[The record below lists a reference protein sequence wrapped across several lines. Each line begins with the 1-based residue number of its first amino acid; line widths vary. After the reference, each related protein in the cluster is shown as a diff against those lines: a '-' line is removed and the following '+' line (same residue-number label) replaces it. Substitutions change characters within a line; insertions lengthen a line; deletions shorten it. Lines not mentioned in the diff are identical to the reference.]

1 MNSDL
6 TPAADSNLSHL
17 VRSVAQE
24 YKVSERTA
32 RRYLKRGELPSL
44 PNKPGCQVWEVTRRT
59 GHDGKQYPVSQKYR
73 SPLHKPLSSARNNVR
88 RAGRAEQFHDDD
100 VLILRQ
106 IVSEAQDLLH
116 RWESV
121 TGGE

>member
-1 MNSDL
+1 MNSEL
-6 TPAADSNLSHL
+6 TPVVKSNLSQR
-17 VRSVAQE
+17 VRSVAHE

-32 RRYLKRGELPSL
+32 RRYLKRGKLPSL
-44 PNKPGCQVWEVTRRT
+44 PNKPGCQISEVTRHT
-59 GHDGKQYPVSQKYR
+59 GRDGKQYPVSQSYR
-73 SPLHKPLSSARNNVR
+73 SPLHKPLSIARNQVR

-100 VLILRQ
+100 VIILRQ

-121 TGGE
+121 TGDA